1 MSDDTKNMKVGGDF
15 KERGEGEGV
24 MTFVKVKKIEKAPA
38 PDEVFESSMTYSYE
52 VIGNQQFNI
61 LKK

>member
-1 MSDDTKNMKVGGDF
+1 MSDHKKNMKVRGDF

-38 PDEVFESSMTYSYE
+38 PESNTPPYCIENPTEALS
-52 VIGNQQFNI
+52 
-61 LKK
+61 